1 MSKLFE
7 SESLRSDLLKSE
19 LFEFQY
25 VSRIEQI
32 GESNWTAMMG
42 RDNPFTR
49 YAFLSALETSGCVGI
64 ESGWLPMHII
74 VKRGKE
80 LVALM
85 PMYLKIHSYGE
96 YVFDWAWAQA
106 YERHQLEYYPKLVS
120 AIPFTPISGT
130 RIGFS
135 EQLGIE
141 QRIQLTKELG
151 DYLELLLTKVGGS
164 SWHHLFHS
172 KQEQQLLANAG
183 YLTRLGTQFHW
194 HNRGYDNFDEFLAQ
208 MSSRKRKNILKE
220 RRQLLGNG
228 LSFQFIEGQ
237 DVSTA
242 QLQHFSRCY
251 QATYYKRSGHSGYL
265 NLVFFTEL
273 VASMGDA
280 IRLLIVSQETEQA
293 EQMDQTEQTTI
304 PVAAALYFVSEDTLY
319 GRYWGTLVELDGL
332 HFETCYYQGI
342 EYAIAHGLQT
352 FDAGAQGEHKV
363 LRGFEPIE
371 TYSAHE
377 IMHDGF
383 RVAIEDFTQQEK
395 RQIAIY
401 MEQLREVLP
410 YKKA

>member
-7 SESLRSDLLKSE
+7 SELLGSDLLKPE

-25 VSRIEQI
+25 VSHIEQI
-32 GESNWTAMMG
+32 GESRWTALMG

-64 ESGWLPMHII
+64 ESGWVPMH
-74 VKRGKE
+74 VMVHRGQE
-80 LVALM
+80 LVAVM
-85 PMYLKIHSYGE
+85 PMYLKTHSYGE

-120 AIPFTPISGT
+120 AIPFTPIGGT

-135 EQLGIE
+135 DRLSVE
-141 QRIQLTKELG
+141 QRQQLTVQLG
-151 DYLELLLTKVGGS
+151 DYLGQLLEKIGGS
-164 SWHHLFHS
+164 SWHHLFHT
-172 KQEQQLLANAG
+172 KAEQQLLANAG
-183 YLTRLGTQFHW
+183 YLTRMGTQFHW
-194 HNRGYDNFDEFLAQ
+194 HNRGYHDFDAFLAQ
-208 MSSRKRKNILKE
+208 MSSRKRKNIFKE
-220 RRQLLGNG
+220 RCQLLGKG
-228 LSFQFIEGQ
+228 LSFQFIEGK
-237 DVSTA
+237 DVNLA

-265 NLVFFTEL
+265 NLAFFTEL

-280 IRLLIVSQETEQA
+280 IRLLIVSQETEHA
-293 EQMDQTEQTTI
+293 EQTTI

-319 GRYWGTLVELDGL
+319 GRYWGALVELDGL

-383 RVAIEDFTQQEK
+383 RVAIEDFTLQEK

-401 MEQLREVLP
+401 MEQLRAVLP

>member
-1 MSKLFE
+1 ME
-7 SESLRSDLLKSE
+7 QISESR
-19 LFEFQY
+19 
-25 VSRIEQI
+25 
-32 GESNWTAMMG
+32 WTALMG
-42 RDNPFTR
+42 RENPFTR
-49 YAFLSALETSGCVGI
+49 YAFLSALETSCSVGM
-64 ESGWLPMHII
+64 ESGWVPMH
-74 VKRGKE
+74 VMVHRAQE
-80 LVALM
+80 LVAVM
-85 PMYLKIHSYGE
+85 PMYLKTHSYGE

-120 AIPFTPISGT
+120 AIPFTPIGGK

-135 EQLGIE
+135 DRLSVE
-141 QRIQLTKELG
+141 QRQQLTVQLG
-151 DYLELLLTKVGGS
+151 DYLGQLLEKIGGS
-164 SWHHLFHS
+164 SWHHLFHT
-172 KQEQQLLANAG
+172 KAEQQLLANAG
-183 YLTRLGTQFHW
+183 YLTRMGTQFHW
-194 HNRGYDNFDEFLAQ
+194 HNRGYHDFDAFLAQ

-220 RRQLLGNG
+220 RRQLLGKR
-228 LSFQFIEGQ
+228 LSFRFIEGQ
-237 DVSTA
+237 DVNLS

-265 NLVFFTEL
+265 NLAFFTEL

-293 EQMDQTEQTTI
+293 EQTTI
-304 PVAAALYFVSEDTLY
+304 PIAAALYFVSEDTLY

-383 RVAIEDFTQQEK
+383 RAAIEDFTLQEK

-401 MEQLREVLP
+401 MEQLRAVLP

>member
-1 MSKLFE
+1 
-7 SESLRSDLLKSE
+7 
-19 LFEFQY
+19 
-25 VSRIEQI
+25 
-32 GESNWTAMMG
+32 MG

-49 YAFLSALETSGCVGI
+49 YAFLHALEISECVGI
-64 ESGWLPMHII
+64 ASGWVPMH
-74 VKRGKE
+74 VMVYRDNE
-80 LVALM
+80 LVAVM
-85 PMYLKIHSYGE
+85 PMYLKTHSYGE

-120 AIPFTPISGT
+120 AIPFTPIGGT

-135 EQLGIE
+135 DRLSME
-141 QRIQLTKELG
+141 QRQQLTVQLG
-151 DYLELLLTKVGGS
+151 DYLGQLLEKIGGS

-172 KQEQQLLANAG
+172 KAEQQLLANAG
-183 YLTRLGTQFHW
+183 YLTRMGTQFHW
-194 HNRGYDNFDEFLAQ
+194 HNRGYHDFDAFLAQ

-220 RRQLLGNG
+220 RRQILGKG

-265 NLVFFTEL
+265 NLAFFTEL

-280 IRLLIVSQETEQA
+280 IRLLIVSQETGQT
-293 EQMDQTEQTTI
+293 QQIDQTEQTI
-304 PVAAALYFVSEDTLY
+304 VPVAAALYFVSEDILY